1 MAHKKYT
8 LRHKKELYYI
18 FLIVVVGGIL
28 LLSVF
33 GPDGYLE
40 MKKAQQELQLQQ
52 SQVDALKKS
61 NAESIKTIETLRSDR
76 DAIERYAREDGY
88 GRENEIIEQ
97 LPEDSEPEPSP

>member
-1 MAHKKYT
+1 
-8 LRHKKELYYI
+8 
-18 FLIVVVGGIL
+18 
-28 LLSVF
+28 
-33 GPDGYLE
+33 
-40 MKKAQQELQLQQ
+40 
-52 SQVDALKKS
+52 VDALKKS